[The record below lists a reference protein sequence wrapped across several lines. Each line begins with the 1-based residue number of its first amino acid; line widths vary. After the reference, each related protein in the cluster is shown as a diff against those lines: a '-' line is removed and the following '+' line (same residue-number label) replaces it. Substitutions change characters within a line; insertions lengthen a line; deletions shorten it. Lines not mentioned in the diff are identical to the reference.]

1 MKSFTS
7 ILYTYWLFM
16 RTLIIWIILKLCIK
30 RFAIIFAFFML
41 FFFLQ
46 IMEFLYKKK
55 KISALFDNH
64 PYPIRRSIPIAS
76 HTSIIRANY
85 IEHAPLINDHN
96 HCLLLAQAVAHPPT
110 HDIIYIVYAIKH
122 LMGGAPPPPPVFP
135 RLFMLIER
143 RRMHFCTWR
152 LAGGI
157 YLLYNKLV

>member
-1 MKSFTS
+1 MIKNILESFFYENLCVHNIQWNLSPS

-96 HCLLLAQAVAHPPT
+96 HCSLLAQAVAHPPT
-110 HDIIYIVYAIKH
+110 HNIIYIVYAIKH
-122 LMGGAPPPPPVFP
+122 LMGGAPPPPRCSLV
-135 RLFMLIER
+135 
-143 RRMHFCTWR
+143 
-152 LAGGI
+152 
-157 YLLYNKLV
+157 YLC